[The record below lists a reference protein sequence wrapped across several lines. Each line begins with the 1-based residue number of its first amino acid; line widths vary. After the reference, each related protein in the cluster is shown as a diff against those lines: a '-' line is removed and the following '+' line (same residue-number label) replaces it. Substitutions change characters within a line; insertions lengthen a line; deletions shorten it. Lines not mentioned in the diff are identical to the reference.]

1 MSVRKKSGISFGPG
15 SASLIL
21 IFVVLSLSALGM
33 LSLMSSRTDDR
44 FSARSAEVIE
54 AVYALNCAAE
64 EQRAAVDELLV
75 SAAKDARDD
84 ADYLARVE
92 ALLPEHMTLSGREI
106 CWTETDGARE
116 ISCALTVNPLGSG
129 TRAGWQRHLLTAV
142 TQEEVWEFD

>member
-1 MSVRKKSGISFGPG
+1 MSVRKKSGVSFGPG

-64 EQRAAVDELLV
+64 EQRATVDELLV

-84 ADYLARVE
+84 ADAQSGGGEECGRRAEGGGGRSAGRRATPTGRRPPGAGRPRLAVS
-92 ALLPEHMTLSGREI
+92 TRE
-106 CWTETDGARE
+106 E
-116 ISCALTVNPLGSG
+116 V
-129 TRAGWQRHLLTAV
+129 QAV
-142 TQEEVWEFD
+142 TRP